1 MNATI
6 NTPTYQGPERRR
18 KRRDIKLLT
27 PQTQRVLLGLAIVLA
42 LGLLVTGS
50 RMLLAGIASYQADAF
65 LEDWSA
71 KAEEPSERAW
81 QIAHGAAQRAIDL
94 YPTAK
99 GDYLERLGLI
109 QQWREFR
116 QPFGAPQ
123 AMGSRQAAA
132 QAFREAIAVR
142 PDWPD
147 NWAALAHAKLYLAE
161 FDTEFHNAL
170 AQAHALAPWR
180 IGVNSRLAEIGF
192 ITWPQLEATERENIL
207 ESARRT
213 VGYSPVESKKLFSIA
228 ANTGMS
234 DALCNSLPSALK
246 SARKICF

>member
-1 MNATI
+1 MSATVY
-6 NTPTYQGPERRR
+6 TPVYQDSEQRR

-27 PQTQRVLLGLAIVLA
+27 PTLQRMLLGLAIVLT
-42 LGLLVTGS
+42 LVLLAVGS

-81 QIAHGAAQRAIDL
+81 QIAHEAAQRAIDL
-94 YPTAK
+94 YPTAN
-99 GDYLERLGLI
+99 GVYLERLGLI
-109 QQWREFR
+109 QQWKEFR
-116 QPFGAPQ
+116 RPFGAPQ

-132 QAFREAIAVR
+132 QAFREAIAIR
-142 PDWPD
+142 PNWPD
-147 NWAALAHAKLYLAE
+147 NWAALAHAKLYLSE
-161 FDTEFHNAL
+161 FDTEFRHAL

-192 ITWPQLEATERENIL
+192 ITWQQLDVMERESIL

-213 VGYSPVESKKLFSIA
+213 VAYSPVESKKLFAIA
-228 ANTGMS
+228 TNTGMT
-234 DALCNSLPSALK
+234 DTLCNSLPKALK
-246 SARKICF
+246 TIRKICH